1 MTTAPTAPVSPTAT
15 ATASPAGPATAT
27 PTAQPDDCLAAD
39 FYQYEALLPDDERE
53 ILLKARAFLRK
64 DIKPLVNEYWG
75 RGEFPFEMIEKFR
88 ASGLAALAYEGYG
101 EHKPAT
107 SHLLG
112 GMLATELGRV
122 DASTA
127 TFFGVHNGLAFY
139 SIHYG
144 GDQEQ
149 RDRFLPAMASM
160 DKIGAFALT
169 EPLGGSDVSGGMRT
183 TARREGDEWILDGA
197 KKWIGNATFADYVV
211 VFARDVDDNKVKA
224 FVVEK
229 GTPGFRPEKI
239 EGKIALRIVQNAEIT
254 LTGVRVPEANRLH
267 NIRGFRD
274 VAEILRVTRGG
285 VAWQALGV
293 MIGAYE
299 LALDYAKERTAFGR
313 PIAKFQLVQ
322 DLLVKSLGNITACW
336 GMLVQLARLQDQ
348 GVFRD
353 EQSALAKEYVA
364 ARMRESVAWCR
375 EIFGGNGIVLDHDV
389 ARFFSDAEA
398 LYSYE
403 GTHQMQT
410 LIVGKSITGHSA
422 FVG

>member
-1 MTTAPTAPVSPTAT
+1 MTSNN
-15 ATASPAGPATAT
+15 T
-27 PTAQPDDCLAAD
+27 PLAQLDDQLTAD
-39 FYQYEALLPDDERE
+39 FYLYESLLSDEERK
-53 ILLKARAFLRK
+53 ILLKARSFLR
-64 DIKPLVNEYWG
+64 DEIKPLVNEAWG
-75 RGEFPFEMIEKFR
+75 KGELPQEMIGKFR
-88 ASGLAALAYEGYG
+88 GSGLNALGYEGYG
-101 EHKPAT
+101 EHQPAI
-107 SHLLG
+107 SHMLG
-112 GMLATELGRV
+112 GMLAMELSRV
-122 DASTA
+122 DASCA
-127 TFFGVHNGLAFY
+127 TFFGVHNGLGFY
-139 SIHYG
+139 SIYYG

-149 RDRFLPAMASM
+149 RDRFLPAMATM
-160 DKIGAFALT
+160 EKIAAFALT

-183 TARREGDEWILDGA
+183 TAKREGDTWVLNGA
-197 KKWIGNATFADYVV
+197 KKWIGNATFAEYVV
-211 VFARDVDDNKVKA
+211 VFARDVEDNKVKA

-229 GTPGFRPEKI
+229 GTPGFEPVKI

-254 LTGVRVPEANRLH
+254 LTDVRVPETNRLQ
-267 NIRGFRD
+267 NMKGFRD
-274 VAEILRVTRGG
+274 VAEILRQTRSG

-299 LALDYAKERTAFGR
+299 LALDYAKQRIAFGR

-322 DLLVKSLGNITACW
+322 DLLVKSVGNITASW

-353 EQSALAKEYVA
+353 EQSALAKDFVA
-364 ARMRESVAWCR
+364 ARMREVVAWSR
-375 EIFGGNGIVLDHDV
+375 ELFGGNGIVLEYDV

>member
-1 MTTAPTAPVSPTAT
+1 MTTTAPVAHL
-15 ATASPAGPATAT
+15 
-27 PTAQPDDCLAAD
+27 DDQLDAD
-39 FYQYEALLPDDERE
+39 FYLYESLLPDEERK
-53 ILLKARAFLRK
+53 ILLKARAFLR
-64 DIKPLVNEYWG
+64 DEVAPLVNEAWSKAELP
-75 RGEFPFEMIEKFR
+75 RELIDKFR
-88 ASGLAALAYEGYG
+88 DSGLSALAYEGYG
-101 EHKPAT
+101 EHRPAV
-107 SHLLG
+107 SNLLS
-112 GMLATELGRV
+112 GMLAMELGRV
-122 DASTA
+122 DASCA
-127 TFFGVHNGLAFY
+127 TFFGVHNGLGFY
-139 SIHYG
+139 SVFYG

-149 RDRFLPAMASM
+149 RDRFLPAMATM

-169 EPLGGSDVSGGMRT
+169 EPDGGSDVSGGMRT
-183 TARREGDEWILDGA
+183 TARREGDTWILDGA

-211 VFARDVDDNKVKA
+211 VFARDVDDDEVKA

-229 GTPGFRPEKI
+229 GTPGFEPVKI

-254 LTGVRVPEANRLH
+254 LTGVRVPEANRLQ
-267 NIRGFRD
+267 NMKGFRD
-274 VAEILRVTRGG
+274 VAEILRQTRGG

-299 LALDYAKERTAFGR
+299 LALDYAKERVAFGR
-313 PIAKFQLVQ
+313 PIAQFQLVQ
-322 DLLVKSLGNITACW
+322 DLLVKSVGNITACW

-348 GVFRD
+348 GIFRD
-353 EQSALAKEYVA
+353 EQSALAKDYVA
-364 ARMRESVAWCR
+364 ARMREVVGWAR
-375 EIFGGNGIVLDHDV
+375 EIFGGNGILVDYDV

>member
-1 MTTAPTAPVSPTAT
+1 MTTTAPVAHL
-15 ATASPAGPATAT
+15 
-27 PTAQPDDCLAAD
+27 DDQLDAD
-39 FYQYEALLPDDERE
+39 FYLYESLLPDEERK
-53 ILLKARAFLRK
+53 ILLKARAFLR
-64 DIKPLVNEYWG
+64 DEVAPLVNEAWSKAELP
-75 RGEFPFEMIEKFR
+75 RELIDKFR
-88 ASGLAALAYEGYG
+88 DSGLSALAYEGYG
-101 EHKPAT
+101 EHRPAV
-107 SHLLG
+107 SNLLS
-112 GMLATELGRV
+112 GMLAMELGRV
-122 DASTA
+122 DASCA
-127 TFFGVHNGLAFY
+127 TFFGVHNGLGFY
-139 SIHYG
+139 SVFYG

-149 RDRFLPAMASM
+149 RDRFLPAMATM

-169 EPLGGSDVSGGMRT
+169 EPDGGSDVSGGMRT
-183 TARREGDEWILDGA
+183 TARREGDTWILDGA

-211 VFARDVDDNKVKA
+211 VFARDVDDDEVKA

-229 GTPGFRPEKI
+229 GTPGFEPVKI

-254 LTGVRVPEANRLH
+254 LTGVRVPEANRLQ
-267 NIRGFRD
+267 NMKGFRD
-274 VAEILRVTRGG
+274 VAEILRQTRAG

-299 LALDYAKERTAFGR
+299 LALDYAKERVAFGR
-313 PIAKFQLVQ
+313 PIAQFQLVQ
-322 DLLVKSLGNITACW
+322 DLLVKSVGNITACW

-348 GVFRD
+348 GIFRD
-353 EQSALAKEYVA
+353 EQSALAKDYVA
-364 ARMRESVAWCR
+364 ARMREVVGWAR
-375 EIFGGNGIVLDHDV
+375 EIFGGNGILVDYDV